1 MKMLLNLQE
10 EYKNTNIKG
19 VLDQLDSDL
28 VGLVP
33 VKARIKEIAS
43 LLLVQRLRKNLGLGL
58 KSPSV
63 GLHMSFTGSPGTG
76 KTAVA
81 TRMADILFKLGY
93 IKKGH
98 LITVTRDDLVGQ
110 YIGHTA
116 PKTKEVLKQAMGGV
130 LFIDEAYYLYK
141 PDNERDYGAEAI
153 EILLQVMENQRE
165 DLVVI
170 FAGYKDKMDNFY
182 ESNPG
187 LSSRVANHID
197 FPDFTPDE
205 LIEIARLM
213 LEEQQYRM
221 TVEAEEVFME
231 YLKKRIEL
239 PLFANART
247 ITNALDAARMRH
259 ANRMFNSGEKILT
272 KSDLVT
278 IEADDIR
285 QSSLFTEI
293 L

>member
-1 MKMLLNLQE
+1 MGLNLQE
-10 EYKNTNIKG
+10 EYNKTNIQSII
-19 VLDQLDSDL
+19 DQLDSDL
-28 VGLVP
+28 VGLAP
-33 VKARIKEIAS
+33 VKSRIKEIAA

-58 KSPSV
+58 NSSSV

-76 KTAVA
+76 KTEVA
-81 TRMADILFKLGY
+81 NRMADILFKLGY
-93 IKKGH
+93 IRKGH

-116 PKTKEVLKQAMGGV
+116 PKTKEVLKRAMGGV

-165 DLVVI
+165 DLVII
-170 FAGYKDKMDNFY
+170 FAGYKDRMDSFY

-197 FPDFTPDE
+197 FPDYTAPE
-205 LIEIARLM
+205 LIQIGKLI
-213 LEEQQYRM
+213 LEEQQYRI
-221 TVEAEEVFME
+221 TEEAEQLL
-231 YLKKRIEL
+231 YDYINKRKDL

-247 ITNALDAARMRH
+247 ISNAIDKARMTH
-259 ANRMFNSGEKILT
+259 ASRMFSSGDKVLT

-278 IEADDIR
+278 IEAEDILN
-285 QSSLFTEI
+285 SSLFSEVA
-293 L
+293 